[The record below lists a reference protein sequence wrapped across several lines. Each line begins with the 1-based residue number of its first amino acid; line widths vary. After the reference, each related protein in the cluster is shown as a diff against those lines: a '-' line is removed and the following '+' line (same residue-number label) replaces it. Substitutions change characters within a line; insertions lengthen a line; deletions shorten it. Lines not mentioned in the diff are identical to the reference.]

1 MSSTLCRIFISGAI
15 VLCQSAC
22 GSVVKPL
29 PIQSS
34 DAAGAGGHAAASGGS
49 AGAAGV
55 AGTGIGLSD
64 AGAVGAQ
71 VAVAGQ
77 PAHSDVPQGGSVAT
91 DAGVPPECMRSLDAS
106 GCPVTYADAIAPAD
120 CSAGG
125 NPFAQASTAECAAG
139 RTVSVS
145 YVDVGT
151 TCVYDAS
158 NTLVWFSTCSK
169 PIGRC
174 NCFYGGSSSDVGP
187 CKEATPL
194 EVCEQDAGVN

>member
-1 MSSTLCRIFISGAI
+1 MLCRIFVSSLI

-22 GSVVKPL
+22 GSVVKPV
-29 PIQSS
+29 PVQSS
-34 DAAGAGGHAAASGGS
+34 DAADAGGRAAASGGT

-55 AGTGIGLSD
+55 AGTGIGLSG
-64 AGAVGAQ
+64 AGAVGVQ
-71 VAVAGQ
+71 VAAAGQ
-77 PAHSDVPQGGSVAT
+77 PARSDAPQGGSVAA
-91 DAGVPPECMRSLDAS
+91 DAGPPTECMRSLDAS
-106 GCPVTYADAIAPAD
+106 GCPVTYDEAIAPED
-120 CSAGG
+120 CSHGG

-139 RTVSVS
+139 RTVSAFQ
-145 YVDVGT
+145 VDVGT

-158 NTLVWFSTCSK
+158 DRLVWFSTCSK

-174 NCFYGGSSSDVGP
+174 NCFYGGSSSDIGP